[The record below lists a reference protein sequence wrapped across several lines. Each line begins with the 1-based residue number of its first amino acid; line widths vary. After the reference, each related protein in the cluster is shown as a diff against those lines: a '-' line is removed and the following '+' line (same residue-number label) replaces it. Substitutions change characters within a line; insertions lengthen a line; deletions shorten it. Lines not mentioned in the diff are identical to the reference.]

1 MAAFPRRRN
10 DQASFSSTVLLT
22 AFALAGSPW
31 RSVAAING
39 RSSTELSFVAFC
51 RVFRLIGT
59 AKALHP
65 NMRKARML
73 GTRRALPV
81 AGS

>member
-31 RSVAAING
+31 RSGAALKG
-39 RSSTELSFVAFC
+39 RPSTERSFVALYS
-51 RVFRLIGT
+51 RVPSERLG
-59 AKALHP
+59 
-65 NMRKARML
+65 
-73 GTRRALPV
+73 
-81 AGS
+81 